1 MSDQVQVREGVWLAR
16 DGERIEVRRRQWE
29 YDGVEATEWKWEG
42 MRKGHMNTW
51 RDDGSINIWRQ
62 EREGD
67 LVAYVGPLPGTE
79 PLPEPEPEPAP
90 EQQPVE
96 IREGVWRTRDGRQ
109 MQVRENT
116 DWGLPSHPWVAE
128 FDGEQY
134 IWMRDGRY
142 HAEAS
147 STADLVAYLRPLPKA
162 ETTTETLVEIEQQA
176 AEDLQQWMAATAL
189 QRRRLEAEL
198 SAMTAER
205 DRLQRELADM
215 TKHSAEL
222 LESAQQAR
230 DERDLLAQR
239 LMTKPSEE
247 FLRKSVARQQIEIN
261 TLEDQLQDMTAHRDQ
276 SARELLRVTA
286 DRDGL
291 LQLRDR
297 LQETLREQRQA
308 IESARGV
315 QQQLAAMTSDR
326 DRLQVRVRD
335 LEIEIDAAGQQ
346 PAPADKSEQIERI
359 WDESR
364 ERAVSEII
372 ELLFPL
378 QVATGTHAESVL
390 QILPAVIRRWMDG
403 GPDDVE

>member
-1 MSDQVQVREGVWLAR
+1 MSEQV
-16 DGERIEVRRRQWE
+16 
-29 YDGVEATEWKWEG
+29 
-42 MRKGHMNTW
+42 
-51 RDDGSINIWRQ
+51 
-62 EREGD
+62 
-67 LVAYVGPLPGTE
+67 
-79 PLPEPEPEPAP
+79 
-90 EQQPVE
+90 
-96 IREGVWRTRDGRQ
+96 REGVWRTRDGRQ

-116 DWGLPSHPWVAE
+116 DWGLPSHPWTAK

-147 STADLVAYLRPLPKA
+147 STADLVAYLGPLPKA

-230 DERDLLAQR
+230 DQRDILAQR
-239 LMTKPSEE
+239 LVTKPSEE
-247 FLRKSVARQQIEIN
+247 SLQKQVGRQQIEIN
-261 TLEDQLQDMTAHRDQ
+261 TLKDQLQDMTADRDEQ
-276 SARELLRVTA
+276 SRLRETVDSTCRILGGEAKHWKNRAQEISDRLAVEITRAERAEAKAREL
-286 DRDGL
+286 
-291 LQLRDR
+291 Q
-297 LQETLREQRQA
+297 
-308 IESARGV
+308 IE
-315 QQQLAAMTSDR
+315 L
-326 DRLQVRVRD
+326 
-335 LEIEIDAAGQQ
+335 DAAGQQ
-346 PAPADKSEQIERI
+346 PAPADRSEQIERI
-359 WDESR
+359 WDEAR

-372 ELLFPL
+372 ELLVPL
-378 QVATGTHAESVL
+378 QVARGTHAESVL
-390 QILPAVIRRWMDG
+390 QILPAVIRRYMDG